1 MNKSGSFITMENK
14 FKQMKKL
21 FILSLFVVSTIA
33 VNAQTKT
40 NTILTKEQNT
50 GKTIDIRV
58 PAGTIKVGLVEAK
71 LIPVQSLKMKL
82 NPRILANQKFEKDIA
97 IELVSIA
104 FEPAN
109 KRYILKCR
117 IFNAGTADIDLNL
130 LKYAVAGAPNHLLTE
145 VTSNDPYLWN
155 TSTYPPD
162 INFPFDLE
170 TELPGGGI
178 YTLNGRS
185 FWLKASRWFA
195 CISRSPNVNIGE
207 TIYTNT
213 ILKPG
218 ESAYS
223 IAIDGVVWDKTTG
236 AGGAHRMYSIKIDP
250 LNKIGDQNLS
260 NNAIYFT
267 MDNID
272 VQ

>member
-1 MNKSGSFITMENK
+1 
-14 FKQMKKL
+14 MKKL
-21 FILSLFVVSTIA
+21 LILFLFVANAIA
-33 VNAQTKT
+33 INAQTKT

-50 GKTIDIRV
+50 RKTIDIRV
-58 PAGTIKVGLVEAK
+58 PAGTMKVGLVEAK
-71 LIPVQSLKMKL
+71 PISMQSIKMKV
-82 NPRILANQKFEKDIA
+82 NPRILTGQKFAKDIA

-109 KRYILKCR
+109 KRYVLKCK
-117 IFNAGTADIDLNL
+117 ISNVGTTDIDLNI

-162 INFPFDLE
+162 INFPYDVE
-170 TELPGGGI
+170 TEYPGGGVNP
-178 YTLNGRS
+178 LNGRS
-185 FWLKASRWFA
+185 FWLKDSRWFGS
-195 CISRSPNVNIGE
+195 ISRDPNVNIGE
-207 TIYTNT
+207 MLYTNT

-218 ESAYS
+218 ESAYA
-223 IAIDGVVWDKTTG
+223 ITIDGAVWNKANG
-236 AGGAHRMYSIKIDP
+236 SGGAHRMYSIKIDP

>member
-1 MNKSGSFITMENK
+1 
-14 FKQMKKL
+14 MKKILILLL
-21 FILSLFVVSTIA
+21 FIVATMA
-33 VNAQTKT
+33 VNAQVKT
-40 NTILTKEQNT
+40 NTALVKGQNT
-50 GKTIDIRV
+50 RKTIDIRV
-58 PAGTIKVGLVEAK
+58 PAGTMRIGQVEAK
-71 LIPVQSLKMKL
+71 VVPLQSLKMKV
-82 NPRILANQKFEKDIA
+82 NPQMVANQKFAKDIA
-97 IELVSIA
+97 IELLSIS

-117 IFNAGTADIDLNL
+117 VFNAGTTDIDLNL

-145 VTSNDPYLWN
+145 VTNSDPYLWN

-170 TELPGGGI
+170 TELPGGGV

-185 FWLKASRWFA
+185 FLLMESSWFSS
-195 CISRSPNVNIGE
+195 ISRDPNVNVGE
-207 TIYTNT
+207 MLFTNT

-218 ESAYS
+218 ESAYAM
-223 IAIDGVVWDKTTG
+223 AIDRAVWNKATG

-250 LNKIGDQNLS
+250 LNKIGDQNP
-260 NNAIYFT
+260 NNNTIYFT

>member
-1 MNKSGSFITMENK
+1 
-14 FKQMKKL
+14 MKKL
-21 FILSLFVVSTIA
+21 LILCLFVVNTIA
-33 VNAQTKT
+33 VSAQTKT
-40 NTILTKEQNT
+40 NTILTKGQNT

-58 PAGTIKVGLVEAK
+58 PVGTMKVGLVEAK
-71 LIPVQSLKMKL
+71 VIPVQSLKMKV
-82 NPRILANQKFEKDIA
+82 NAQILANQKFAKDIA

-117 IFNAGTADIDLNL
+117 IFNSGTTDIDLNL

-145 VTSNDPYLWN
+145 VTNTDPYLWN

-170 TELPGGGI
+170 TELPGGGV

-185 FWLKASRWFA
+185 FLLQESSWFSSFSRD
-195 CISRSPNVNIGE
+195 PNVNVGE
-207 TIYTNT
+207 MIYTNT

-218 ESAYS
+218 ESAYAL
-223 IAIDGVVWDKTTG
+223 AIDRAVWNKATG

-260 NNAIYFT
+260 NNVIHFT

>member
-1 MNKSGSFITMENK
+1 MVYFYIIK
-14 FKQMKKL
+14 FKTMKKL
-21 FILSLFVVSTIA
+21 LILSLFVVNTIA

-40 NTILTKEQNT
+40 NTMITKEQNK

-58 PAGTIKVGLVEAK
+58 PVGTMKVGLVEAK
-71 LIPVQSLKMKL
+71 VIPVQSLKMKL
-82 NPRILANQKFEKDIA
+82 NPQVLANQRFAKDIA
-97 IELVSIA
+97 IELISIA

-117 IFNAGTADIDLNL
+117 IFNAGTTDIDLNL

-145 VTSNDPYLWN
+145 VTSNDPNLWN

-185 FWLKASRWFA
+185 FWLKASGWFA
-195 CISRSPNVNIGE
+195 CFSRDPNVNIGE
-207 TIYTNT
+207 TLYNNT

-223 IAIDGVVWDKTTG
+223 MAIDRLVWNKTNG
-236 AGGAHRMYSIKIDP
+236 SGGAHRMYSIKIDP